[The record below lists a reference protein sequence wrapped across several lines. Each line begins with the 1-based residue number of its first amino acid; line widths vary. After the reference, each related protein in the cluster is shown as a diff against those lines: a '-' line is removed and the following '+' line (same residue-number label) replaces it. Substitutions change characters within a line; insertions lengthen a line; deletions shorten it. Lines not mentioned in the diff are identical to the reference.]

1 MTVAVGVLVLLA
13 LGTMLYLTGR
23 AHERRAYRD
32 WRVLMT
38 REGEHFY
45 QQQLA
50 TVAAEMAAVDVAL
63 EAAAEAD
70 PLVSSEQALS
80 LIGAGFGLI
89 SHHAQSMRNLLAGM
103 AVYSRMVSAMLPVA
117 PVPPRRFR
125 LRQLVSAA
133 YLAAVFHHL
142 LVTAVERYRLR
153 VYVLRF
159 GFGAVVRYLRRGP
172 GAVTAA
178 AVGDARHDLGAL
190 TDESMESLRV
200 LLTSMAA
207 ERRA

>member
-1 MTVAVGVLVLLA
+1 VTVAVGVLVLLA

-38 REGEHFY
+38 REGEHLY

-70 PLVSSEQALS
+70 PLVSSEQAIRL
-80 LIGAGFGLI
+80 LAAGFGLI
-89 SHHAQSMRNLLAGM
+89 GHHAQSMRSLLAGM

-117 PVPPRRFR
+117 PVAPRRFR
-125 LRQLVSAA
+125 LRGLINAA
-133 YLAAVFHHL
+133 LLGAVFHQL
-142 LVTAVERYRLR
+142 LVTTAERYRLR

-172 GAVTAA
+172 GTITVA
-178 AVGDARHDLGAL
+178 AVSDARHDLQAL
-190 TDESMESLRV
+190 TDESLESLRV

-207 ERRA
+207 DRRA